1 MEEEYGYMSLP
12 LWARPNTIIALG
24 SVDTRPDYDY
34 SQDVA
39 FHIFQLDDGI
49 SAAAEIPGLDGRNI
63 MTAKAARTGDILK
76 VTVDMANKPWYVV
89 LRSKDAVEVVK
100 GAVAEKS
107 PMGVRIKAE
116 AGMKEI
122 EVKLLNE

>member
-1 MEEEYGYMSLP
+1 
-12 LWARPNTIIALG
+12 
-24 SVDTRPDYDY
+24 
-34 SQDVA
+34 
-39 FHIFQLDDGI
+39 
-49 SAAAEIPGLDGRNI
+49 
-63 MTAKAARTGDILK
+63 
-76 VTVDMANKPWYVV
+76 MANKPWYVV